1 MVCEAMGCETPE
13 VPHPHSSHCEQDL
26 PQREVG
32 FLCSVNEDIDA
43 MHGCYIEKKHI
54 TVLPLCKPQ
63 LNLNYLP
70 SLQRNTHHAPEWA
83 VLQPQYYF

>member
-43 MHGCYIEKKHI
+43 MRGCYIEKKHI
-54 TVLPLCKPQ
+54 TV
-63 LNLNYLP
+63 
-70 SLQRNTHHAPEWA
+70 RMTA
-83 VLQPQYYF
+83 VLHVAQTTTQC

>member
-43 MHGCYIEKKHI
+43 MRGCYIERKHI
-54 TVLPLCKPQ
+54 IVRMTAVLHKPQ
-63 LNLNYLP
+63 LSVDGLP
-70 SLQRNTHHAPEWA
+70 PLQRNTHHAMKWA
-83 VLQPQYYF
+83 VL